1 MPFENLS
8 QILDFAIEKERSAR
22 EFYQDAAREE
32 SMSGVKKMLLEFAE
46 EERKHERMLTE
57 LKNKGAV
64 KGIASYKFKWIPD
77 MKRSD
82 YVNDRQYTPGMPY
95 NELLM
100 LAIKN
105 EEKALKLYN
114 ELLVQADTEPAHDL
128 FKVLCQEEA
137 KHKLKFE
144 TMYDD
149 FMAEMGD

>member
-1 MPFENLS
+1 MQFENLE
-8 QILDFAIEKERSAR
+8 QILNFAIEKEQSAR
-22 EFYQDAAREE
+22 EFYEDAAREE
-32 SMSGVKKMLLEFAE
+32 SMSGVKEMLLEFAD
-46 EERKHERMLTE
+46 EERKHAQMLSE

-64 KGIASYKFKWIPD
+64 KGISSYKFKWIPD
-77 MKRSD
+77 MKRSNYLHD
-82 YVNDRQYTPGMPY
+82 LEFTPGMPY

-100 LAIKN
+100 MAIKN

-114 ELLVQADTEPAHDL
+114 ELLAQADTQPTHDL

-149 FMAEMGD
+149 YMAEMGD